1 MDAREFRYEPR
12 DFTRART
19 LIFALAG
26 ISLAD
31 GKQDLV
37 YSRLS
42 RRARA
47 MRLDSIKDYLDHI
60 EPQPRESVDVQD
72 FINALT
78 TNLTAFFRESHHF
91 DHLREFL
98 RRPSAPA
105 TQLIWCSAASTGEEP
120 YSIAI
125 AACEAF
131 QSERP
136 PVRVICTDIDTQ
148 ALEQGRLGVYA
159 DQRIQGLDAARQR
172 RFFLRGNGPN
182 QGKVRVKPHLQ
193 ALLEF
198 QPWNLLSE
206 ATPPW
211 RDCDV
216 IFCRNVMI
224 YFDKPTQLKVLTTL
238 CRALKPEGVMYAG
251 HSESF
256 FHAAHL
262 FRNLGRTIYVPAVA
276 QALSA

>member
-1 MDAREFRYEPR
+1 MDAREFRYEAR

-47 MRLDSIKDYLDHI
+47 MRLDSIKEYLDHI
-60 EPQPRESVDVQD
+60 EPQPRESADVQD

-136 PVRVICTDIDTQ
+136 PVRIICTDIDTQ
-148 ALEQGRLGVYA
+148 ALEQGRVGVYA
-159 DQRIQGLDAARQR
+159 DQRIQTLDAARQR
-172 RFFLRGNGPN
+172 RFFLRGGGPN

-206 ATPPW
+206 TTPPW
-211 RDCDV
+211 RECDV

-238 CRALKPEGVMYAG
+238 RRSLKPDGVMYAG

-262 FRNLGRTIYVPAVA
+262 FRNLGRTIYVPTVA
-276 QALSA
+276 QALSV